1 MRTRSLLLGL
11 LLAVGTPAVA
21 AETRDHAGRTHLVAA
36 ENIEATTFAE
46 MMEAAMARMHV
57 GMAAAKPTGDP
68 DRDFAAM
75 MIPHHQ
81 GAIDMAE
88 IQLRFGRDERLRRLA
103 QGIIVEQRQEI
114 TVMQRILDE
123 LPSTTAPG
131 AQPPILSHDHV
142 PDHKELLK

>member
-1 MRTRSLLLGL
+1 
-11 LLAVGTPAVA
+11 
-21 AETRDHAGRTHLVAA
+21 LVAA

-46 MMEAAMARMHV
+46 MMEAAMTRMHV
-57 GMAAAKPTGDP
+57 AMAAAKLTGDA

-88 IQLRFGRDERLRRLA
+88 IQLHFGRDERLRRLA

-114 TVMQRILDE
+114 AVMQRILDE

-131 AQPPILSHDHV
+131 AQPPILSHDHAL
-142 PDHKELLK
+142 DNKELLK